1 MSDARART
9 LADAARAEA
18 SLRRVAGLADM
29 STSQLTAVLRDPDR
43 AAPWVRAAAIHGV
56 REAQLRLGRMLLE
69 GEGVEKDA
77 AAALRWFGR
86 AAKAGDGEAMNMVG
100 RCHENG
106 WGTLSDDH
114 EACAWY
120 RRSAETGHDWGEYN
134 YAHMLFD
141 GRGVPLDRV
150 EALKWYRRAAERG
163 HARAMN
169 LVGRCLEAGWGAG
182 PDPAAAEVWYER
194 SARAGYYRAQ
204 YNHALTLLRRGR
216 VREAED
222 WLARA
227 YEAGD
232 AAMRAQI
239 EALSAPAAQPSLAS
253 AAAGTMVT
261 LSPQPQASVSLGLWK
276 TNLADSLL
284 TS

>member
-1 MSDARART
+1 MSKTLART
-9 LADAARAEA
+9 LADAARAED
-18 SLRRVAGLADM
+18 SLRRVSRLAEM
-29 STSQLTAVLRDPDR
+29 SASQLSAVLRDPGR

-56 REAQLRLGRMLLE
+56 TEAQLRLGRMLLE

-77 AAALRWFGR
+77 PAALRWFGR

-106 WGTLSDDH
+106 WGAPPDDH

-120 RRSAETGHDWGEYN
+120 RRSAEAGHDWGEYN

-141 GRGVPLDRV
+141 GRGVALDRM
-150 EALKWYRRAAERG
+150 EALTWYRRAAERG

-169 LVGRCLEAGWGAG
+169 LVGRCLEVGWGAD
-182 PDPAAAEVWYER
+182 PDPTAAEVWYER

-204 YNHALTLLRRGR
+204 YNHALTLLKRGLAR
-216 VREAED
+216 DAEG

-227 YEAGD
+227 YEGGD

-239 EALSAPAAQPSLAS
+239 EALRLRAAQPSATS
-253 AAAGTMVT
+253 TAGTMVT
-261 LSPQPQASVSLGLWK
+261 LSPQPQASV
-276 TNLADSLL
+276 
-284 TS
+284 